1 MLKAVGCEFTNSKH
15 KEWHMY
21 SIIILQN
28 KQGRAFSEI
37 NLFLH
42 NGISVALY
50 INFIAVVLY

>member
-1 MLKAVGCEFTNSKH
+1 MRVYKFETQK
-15 KEWHMY
+15 MY
-21 SIIILQN
+21 MHSIIILQN
-28 KQGRAFSEI
+28 KKRRAFSEI

>member
-1 MLKAVGCEFTNSKH
+1 MLKAVGCEFTSSKH
-15 KEWHMY
+15 KKMY
-21 SIIILQN
+21 MHSIIILQN
-28 KQGRAFSEI
+28 KQRRAFSEI